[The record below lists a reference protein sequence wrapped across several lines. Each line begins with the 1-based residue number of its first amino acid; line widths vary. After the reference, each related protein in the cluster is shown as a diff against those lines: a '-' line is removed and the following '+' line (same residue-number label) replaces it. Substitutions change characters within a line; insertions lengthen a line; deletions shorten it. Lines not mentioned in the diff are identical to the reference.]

1 MIKLI
6 VLVGNPNAGKTT
18 LFNKLTHSNEFVG
31 NFSGATVEYKK
42 AKYKNTYIVD
52 LPGIYSLIPYTNEEE
67 VAINFLKDKNID
79 LIVNVIDANQINR
92 SLYLTSR
99 LLELR
104 IPMMIVLTNNKNRI
118 NINKLKSILGI
129 NVVDYKKITSLKG
142 NVPNN
147 LFGKN
152 KDIYKDIES
161 RYKVIDEI
169 CNRVI
174 INNKNSNN
182 ILDNILLNKNISL
195 ITNVLL
201 FIFIYYISIN
211 IIGNSLVDIISNK
224 LTKLIDSLAHI
235 INNMNTSIIFKE
247 LITKG
252 ILAGI
257 SNILS
262 FIPIILILTFIISLL
277 EDSGYITRMSLIFD
291 RFLRIIGLSGKSFVP
306 LLLGSTCSVLG
317 IMNTR
322 TIKDKKERLKAIFL
336 IPFIPCSAKITVM
349 IYIITI
355 YFHKSFIVFLS
366 FYIVCILV
374 IIISSF
380 ILKNSS
386 KSFIIDIPRLKVP
399 SIRLAL
405 KNTYSKIK
413 SFLFR
418 IITVIMFVSIIN
430 YFLFYNTSILLFIC
444 DRLRIIFKIFTNEEI
459 VSIISGF
466 IAKEQVISTLNIVG
480 HNLNKISSYIFC
492 IFNVL
497 TIPCINTISVIK
509 KECGYKYMIMYL
521 SLYLAISYIV
531 TIFIYL
537 IIYISY

>member
-1 MIKLI
+1 
-6 VLVGNPNAGKTT
+6 
-18 LFNKLTHSNEFVG
+18 
-31 NFSGATVEYKK
+31 
-42 AKYKNTYIVD
+42 
-52 LPGIYSLIPYTNEEE
+52 
-67 VAINFLKDKNID
+67 
-79 LIVNVIDANQINR
+79 
-92 SLYLTSR
+92 
-99 LLELR
+99 
-104 IPMMIVLTNNKNRI
+104 MMIVLTNNKNRI

-129 NVVDYKKITSLKG
+129 NAVDYKKITSLKG

-169 CNRVI
+169 CNKVI

-224 LTKLIDSLAHI
+224 LTKLIDSLARI

-322 TIKDKKERLKAIFL
+322 TIKDKKERLKTIFL

-380 ILKNSS
+380 IFKNSS
-386 KSFIIDIPRLKVP
+386 KSFIIDIPKLKVP
-399 SIRLAL
+399 SIKLAI
-405 KNTYSKIK
+405 KNTYNKTK
-413 SFLFR
+413 SYLFR
-418 IITVIMFVSIIN
+418 IITVIMFISIVN
-430 YFLFYNTSILLFIC
+430 YLIIYNTNIISLLSHK
-444 DRLRIIFKIFTNEEI
+444 DII
-459 VSIISGF
+459 SIISGL
-466 IAKEQVISTLNIVG
+466 IAKEQVISTMSLLGN
-480 HNLNKISSYIFC
+480 NLNRVSAYIFC
-492 IFNVL
+492 IFNII
-497 TIPCINTISVIK
+497 TIPCINTIISIK
-509 KECGYKYMIMYL
+509 KECGYKNMYIYMN
-521 SLYLAISYIV
+521 LYLAISLIV
-531 TIFIYL
+531 SGIFYFIL
-537 IIYISY
+537 

>member
-1 MIKLI
+1 
-6 VLVGNPNAGKTT
+6 
-18 LFNKLTHSNEFVG
+18 
-31 NFSGATVEYKK
+31 
-42 AKYKNTYIVD
+42 
-52 LPGIYSLIPYTNEEE
+52 
-67 VAINFLKDKNID
+67 
-79 LIVNVIDANQINR
+79 
-92 SLYLTSR
+92 
-99 LLELR
+99 
-104 IPMMIVLTNNKNRI
+104 MMIVLTNNKNRI

-129 NVVDYKKITSLKG
+129 NAVDYKKITSLKG

-169 CNRVI
+169 CNKVI

-224 LTKLIDSLAHI
+224 LTKLIDSLARI

-322 TIKDKKERLKAIFL
+322 TIKDKKERLKTIFL

-380 ILKNSS
+380 IFKNSS
-386 KSFIIDIPRLKVP
+386 KSFIIDIPKLKVP
-399 SIRLAL
+399 SIKLAI
-405 KNTYSKIK
+405 KNTYNKTK
-413 SFLFR
+413 SYLFR
-418 IITVIMFVSIIN
+418 IITVIMFISIVN
-430 YFLFYNTSILLFIC
+430 YLIIYNTNIISLLSHK
-444 DRLRIIFKIFTNEEI
+444 DII
-459 VSIISGF
+459 SIISGL
-466 IAKEQVISTLNIVG
+466 IAKEQVISTMSLLGN
-480 HNLNKISSYIFC
+480 NLNRVSAYIFC
-492 IFNVL
+492 IFNII
-497 TIPCINTISVIK
+497 TIPCINTIISIK
-509 KECGYKYMIMYL
+509 KECGYKNMYIYMI
-521 SLYLAISYIV
+521 LYLGISLIV
-531 TIFIYL
+531 SGIFYFIL
-537 IIYISY
+537 